1 MERVEDPDLEDPN
14 PDVGEL
20 FSHYDGLYFRGALA
34 GAGFSV
40 QWSSPPSRM
49 AGSFGSCTF
58 GKPDNTITLSET
70 VLKYRSSID
79 MKNALLHQMI
89 HAILF
94 VKHHRKD
101 CRGHGPIF
109 RAWMTAI
116 NTCSI
121 DDHQRPPD
129 GYNIT
134 TRHDFSPDK
143 STRSLSGFLWKCEY
157 CGNTLVRATNI
168 GAPSD
173 ACCIENVDNCSTCG
187 NMLCHWHNHKMN
199 CGGTYTKMGTSTSAE
214 VQNNVQGTKRCPT
227 DMKMAKSQR
236 TIRKP
241 ESPDSDG
248 LQEKATVT
256 KRKAEGELLALV
268 AGSNVKLT
276 GSNSSKKGVKRH
288 RPEDTQDT
296 NAMLSTPLKNLKLGL
311 DLVSSGKHRV
321 SSIVGSNNTKSS
333 RGSASRKQRKRHSPE
348 NVQKSSVLPALSQK
362 KLKLKEDLVVSG
374 KNEPLSLVNCSN
386 GKSAGSNSSKKVSK
400 QHELEGVQKS
410 CVQPA
415 SPPRKPRQ
423 DLVASVKT
431 EISCLAS
438 RSDAKVLRGSSSKCA
453 GNQHEP
459 ADIQKSIA
467 LPSASESKLKRQ
479 NEISSS
485 TKAGMQDKPRGTQKT
500 IDLPASPQTKL
511 KQSVLQKQKRQCGTR
526 KSANEQ
532 FAVISAWL
540 NYYESEGSSGSTEPL
555 VNKRTER
562 RRIAR
567 NRITYTR
574 SRKQNAR
581 GNASIKSQPS
591 EDDSSQAKAAA
602 PCLEIV
608 VSTPSEQVVNQSPGC
623 QSQSPA
629 PYLAIVPFDAAHDMV
644 PLQSADLPG
653 LTDDPTIT
661 SGIIDISDDD

>member
-1 MERVEDPDLEDPN
+1 
-14 PDVGEL
+14 
-20 FSHYDGLYFRGALA
+20 
-34 GAGFSV
+34 
-40 QWSSPPSRM
+40 
-49 AGSFGSCTF
+49 
-58 GKPDNTITLSET
+58 
-70 VLKYRSSID
+70 
-79 MKNALLHQMI
+79 
-89 HAILF
+89 
-94 VKHHRKD
+94 
-101 CRGHGPIF
+101 
-109 RAWMTAI
+109 
-116 NTCSI
+116 
-121 DDHQRPPD
+121 
-129 GYNIT
+129 
-134 TRHDFSPDK
+134 
-143 STRSLSGFLWKCEY
+143 
-157 CGNTLVRATNI
+157 
-168 GAPSD
+168 
-173 ACCIENVDNCSTCG
+173 
-187 NMLCHWHNHKMN
+187 
-199 CGGTYTKMGTSTSAE
+199 
-214 VQNNVQGTKRCPT
+214 
-227 DMKMAKSQR
+227 MKMAKSQR

-268 AGSNVKLT
+268 AGSNVKST

-296 NAMLSTPLKNLKLGL
+296 NAMLSTPVKNLKLGL

-321 SSIVGSNNTKSS
+321 SSTVGSNNTKSS

-438 RSDAKVLRGSSSKCA
+438 RSDA
-453 GNQHEP
+453 
-459 ADIQKSIA
+459 DIQKSIA

-567 NRITYTR
+567 NRITCTR

-623 QSQSPA
+623 QSQSPS

-644 PLQSADLPG
+644 PLQSADPPG